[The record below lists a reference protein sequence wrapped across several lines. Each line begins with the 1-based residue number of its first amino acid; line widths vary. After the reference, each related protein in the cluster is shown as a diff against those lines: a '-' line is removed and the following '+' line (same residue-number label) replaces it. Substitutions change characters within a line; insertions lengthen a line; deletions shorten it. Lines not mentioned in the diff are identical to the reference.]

1 MEPKTNALGF
11 KPDSAI
17 LVAASDHVTVENNAV
32 TPGRYGGKDVAEFQS
47 TSVKIISPPAR

>member
-17 LVAASDHVTVENNAV
+17 LVAASDHVTVENNAI
-32 TPGRYGGKDVAEFQS
+32 TPGKYGGKDVAEFECTAVTT
-47 TSVKIISPPAR
+47 TSR